1 MITQWGFIQIMLK
14 VNIMVILFFHRP
26 YCICQILVIELAH
39 KAVYSH
45 VHLSMRTEGAT
56 RIPHPDY
63 FALNTSK
70 C

>member
-26 YCICQILVIELAH
+26 YSICQILVIELAH

-45 VHLSMRTEGAT
+45 VH
-56 RIPHPDY
+56 
-63 FALNTSK
+63 
-70 C
+70 